1 MVHKTGLEDY
11 YVVRNQKKL
20 RFGYTTGSCAA
31 GAARGAAELLLGEDE
46 IGEAELMTPKGI
58 LLHLELLDMKRDENA
73 ASCAVRKDAGDD
85 PDTTNGILVYAKVEK
100 FQIRSDMEDR
110 IVIDGGTGVGRVT
123 KPGLSQK
130 IGEAAINPVPRAMIL
145 QAVEEIADRYHY
157 EGGLKVTISVP
168 EGEKI
173 ARKTFN
179 PRLGIVGGISILGTS
194 GIVEPMSEKALI
206 DSIRVEMSQHA
217 AMGEQYMLVTP
228 GNYGADYLREH
239 MALPFEKNIKCSN
252 YVGETI
258 DMAVD
263 MGVKGILFISHI
275 GKFVKVAAGI
285 MNTHSHSADARM
297 EVLCA
302 NAIRAGGDL
311 ACARSILQ
319 CNTTDEALRVLDENH
334 ILRETMKEITDRIQF
349 YLDHRSYQQILLGA
363 VIFSNEYGYLGQ
375 TEHAAELINKII
387 SNSFFIEDIH
397 LLTDRTV
404 DAWVSCVKTYCC
416 LSFCLCILDHTDHF
430 FQCHFGTVMDRA
442 YILAVFEKLRI
453 HKRSCIDDNVSL
465 LKILFSSDCDKI
477 REQMDILDE
486 KGIAYDYCP
495 GVSAFCGAASA
506 LNLEYTLPEISQ
518 SVIITRM
525 EGRTPVPSKESIQS
539 FAAHQATMVVFLSTG
554 MLEELSRR
562 LIEGGYTKDT
572 PAAIVYKATWPDEKK
587 FVCTVGTLA
596 QTAAEN
602 NITKTALMIIG
613 DSVKAAQYD
622 RSKLYDP
629 GFTTEFREAT
639 K

>member
-1 MVHKTGLEDY
+1 MVQKNGLEDY
-11 YVVRNQKKL
+11 YVIRNQKKL

-31 GAARGAAELLLGEDE
+31 GAARGAARLLFGEDE
-46 IGEAELMTPKGI
+46 ISEVELMTPKGI
-58 LLHLELLDMKRDENA
+58 LLHLEILDRKRSENA

-100 FQIRSDMEDR
+100 FLIRSDMEDR
-110 IVIDGGTGVGRVT
+110 IVIDGGIGVGRVT

-130 IGEAAINPVPRAMIL
+130 VGEAAINPVPRAMIL
-145 QAVEEIADRYHY
+145 QAVEEIADQYHY

-206 DSIRVEMSQHA
+206 DSIRVEMTQHA

-239 MALPFEKNIKCSN
+239 MELPFEKNIKCSN

-297 EVLCA
+297 EVLCS

-319 CNTTDEALRVLDENH
+319 CNTTDEALRVLDESH
-334 ILRETMKEITDRIQF
+334 ILKETMKEVTDRIQF

-375 TEHAAELINKII
+375 TANAAELIKKI
-387 SNSFFIEDIH
+387 S
-397 LLTDRTV
+397 
-404 DAWVSCVKTYCC
+404 
-416 LSFCLCILDHTDHF
+416 
-430 FQCHFGTVMDRA
+430 
-442 YILAVFEKLRI
+442 
-453 HKRSCIDDNVSL
+453 
-465 LKILFSSDCDKI
+465 
-477 REQMDILDE
+477 
-486 KGIAYDYCP
+486 KGERD
-495 GVSAFCGAASA
+495 
-506 LNLEYTLPEISQ
+506 
-518 SVIITRM
+518 
-525 EGRTPVPSKESIQS
+525 
-539 FAAHQATMVVFLSTG
+539 
-554 MLEELSRR
+554 
-562 LIEGGYTKDT
+562 
-572 PAAIVYKATWPDEKK
+572 
-587 FVCTVGTLA
+587 
-596 QTAAEN
+596 
-602 NITKTALMIIG
+602 
-613 DSVKAAQYD
+613 
-622 RSKLYDP
+622 
-629 GFTTEFREAT
+629 
-639 K
+639 

>member
-46 IGEAELMTPKGI
+46 IEEAELMTPKGI

-110 IVIDGGTGVGRVT
+110 IIIDGGTGVGRVT

-375 TEHAAELINKII
+375 TEHAAELINKI
-387 SNSFFIEDIH
+387 SKG
-397 LLTDRTV
+397 DR
-404 DAWVSCVKTYCC
+404 
-416 LSFCLCILDHTDHF
+416 
-430 FQCHFGTVMDRA
+430 
-442 YILAVFEKLRI
+442 E
-453 HKRSCIDDNVSL
+453 
-465 LKILFSSDCDKI
+465 
-477 REQMDILDE
+477 
-486 KGIAYDYCP
+486 
-495 GVSAFCGAASA
+495 
-506 LNLEYTLPEISQ
+506 
-518 SVIITRM
+518 
-525 EGRTPVPSKESIQS
+525 
-539 FAAHQATMVVFLSTG
+539 
-554 MLEELSRR
+554 
-562 LIEGGYTKDT
+562 
-572 PAAIVYKATWPDEKK
+572 
-587 FVCTVGTLA
+587 
-596 QTAAEN
+596 
-602 NITKTALMIIG
+602 
-613 DSVKAAQYD
+613 
-622 RSKLYDP
+622 
-629 GFTTEFREAT
+629 
-639 K
+639 

>member
-46 IGEAELMTPKGI
+46 IEEAELMTPKGI
-58 LLHLELLDMKRDENA
+58 LLHLELLDIKRDENA

-349 YLDHRSYQQILLGA
+349 YLDHRSYDQILLGA
-363 VIFSNEYGYLGQ
+363 VIFSNEFGYLGQ
-375 TEHAAELINKII
+375 TPDAEELI
-387 SNSFFIEDIH
+387 S
-397 LLTDRTV
+397 R
-404 DAWVSCVKTYCC
+404 
-416 LSFCLCILDHTDHF
+416 
-430 FQCHFGTVMDRA
+430 
-442 YILAVFEKLRI
+442 
-453 HKRSCIDDNVSL
+453 
-465 LKILFSSDCDKI
+465 
-477 REQMDILDE
+477 
-486 KGIAYDYCP
+486 
-495 GVSAFCGAASA
+495 
-506 LNLEYTLPEISQ
+506 ISQ
-518 SVIITRM
+518 
-525 EGRTPVPSKESIQS
+525 Q
-539 FAAHQATMVVFLSTG
+539 
-554 MLEELSRR
+554 
-562 LIEGGYTKDT
+562 
-572 PAAIVYKATWPDEKK
+572 
-587 FVCTVGTLA
+587 
-596 QTAAEN
+596 
-602 NITKTALMIIG
+602 
-613 DSVKAAQYD
+613 
-622 RSKLYDP
+622 
-629 GFTTEFREAT
+629 
-639 K
+639 

>member
-145 QAVEEIADRYHY
+145 LAVEEIADRYHY

-375 TEHAAELINKII
+375 TEHAAELINKI
-387 SNSFFIEDIH
+387 SKG
-397 LLTDRTV
+397 DR
-404 DAWVSCVKTYCC
+404 
-416 LSFCLCILDHTDHF
+416 
-430 FQCHFGTVMDRA
+430 
-442 YILAVFEKLRI
+442 E
-453 HKRSCIDDNVSL
+453 
-465 LKILFSSDCDKI
+465 
-477 REQMDILDE
+477 
-486 KGIAYDYCP
+486 
-495 GVSAFCGAASA
+495 
-506 LNLEYTLPEISQ
+506 
-518 SVIITRM
+518 
-525 EGRTPVPSKESIQS
+525 
-539 FAAHQATMVVFLSTG
+539 
-554 MLEELSRR
+554 
-562 LIEGGYTKDT
+562 
-572 PAAIVYKATWPDEKK
+572 
-587 FVCTVGTLA
+587 
-596 QTAAEN
+596 
-602 NITKTALMIIG
+602 
-613 DSVKAAQYD
+613 
-622 RSKLYDP
+622 
-629 GFTTEFREAT
+629 
-639 K
+639 

>member
-46 IGEAELMTPKGI
+46 IEEAELMTPKGI

-302 NAIRAGGDL
+302 NAIRAGGNL

-375 TEHAAELINKII
+375 TEHAAELINKI
-387 SNSFFIEDIH
+387 SKG
-397 LLTDRTV
+397 DR
-404 DAWVSCVKTYCC
+404 
-416 LSFCLCILDHTDHF
+416 
-430 FQCHFGTVMDRA
+430 
-442 YILAVFEKLRI
+442 E
-453 HKRSCIDDNVSL
+453 
-465 LKILFSSDCDKI
+465 
-477 REQMDILDE
+477 
-486 KGIAYDYCP
+486 
-495 GVSAFCGAASA
+495 
-506 LNLEYTLPEISQ
+506 
-518 SVIITRM
+518 
-525 EGRTPVPSKESIQS
+525 
-539 FAAHQATMVVFLSTG
+539 
-554 MLEELSRR
+554 
-562 LIEGGYTKDT
+562 
-572 PAAIVYKATWPDEKK
+572 
-587 FVCTVGTLA
+587 
-596 QTAAEN
+596 
-602 NITKTALMIIG
+602 
-613 DSVKAAQYD
+613 
-622 RSKLYDP
+622 
-629 GFTTEFREAT
+629 
-639 K
+639 

>member
-1 MVHKTGLEDY
+1 MVQKNGLEDY
-11 YVVRNQKKL
+11 YVIRNQKKL

-31 GAARGAAELLLGEDE
+31 GAARGAARLLLGEDE
-46 IGEAELMTPKGI
+46 ISEVELMTPKGI
-58 LLHLELLDMKRDENA
+58 LLHLEILDRKRSENA

-100 FQIRSDMEDR
+100 FLIRSDMEDR
-110 IVIDGGTGVGRVT
+110 IVIDGGIGVGRVT

-130 IGEAAINPVPRAMIL
+130 VGEAAINPVPRAMIL
-145 QAVEEIADRYHY
+145 QAVEEIADQYHY

-206 DSIRVEMSQHA
+206 DSIRVEMTQHA

-239 MALPFEKNIKCSN
+239 MELPFEKNIKCSN

-263 MGVKGILFISHI
+263 MGAKGILFISHI

-297 EVLCA
+297 EVLCS

-334 ILRETMKEITDRIQF
+334 ILKETMKEITDRIQF

-375 TEHAAELINKII
+375 TANAAELI
-387 SNSFFIEDIH
+387 
-397 LLTDRTV
+397 
-404 DAWVSCVKTYCC
+404 
-416 LSFCLCILDHTDHF
+416 
-430 FQCHFGTVMDRA
+430 
-442 YILAVFEKLRI
+442 
-453 HKRSCIDDNVSL
+453 
-465 LKILFSSDCDKI
+465 DKI
-477 REQMDILDE
+477 SKGE
-486 KGIAYDYCP
+486 K
-495 GVSAFCGAASA
+495 
-506 LNLEYTLPEISQ
+506 E
-518 SVIITRM
+518 
-525 EGRTPVPSKESIQS
+525 
-539 FAAHQATMVVFLSTG
+539 
-554 MLEELSRR
+554 
-562 LIEGGYTKDT
+562 
-572 PAAIVYKATWPDEKK
+572 
-587 FVCTVGTLA
+587 
-596 QTAAEN
+596 
-602 NITKTALMIIG
+602 
-613 DSVKAAQYD
+613 
-622 RSKLYDP
+622 
-629 GFTTEFREAT
+629 
-639 K
+639 

>member
-1 MVHKTGLEDY
+1 MVQKNGLEDY
-11 YVVRNQKKL
+11 YVIRNQKKL

-31 GAARGAAELLLGEDE
+31 GAARGAARLLLGEDE
-46 IGEAELMTPKGI
+46 ISEVELMTPKGI
-58 LLHLELLDMKRDENA
+58 LLHLEILDRKRSENA

-100 FQIRSDMEDR
+100 FLIRSDMEDR
-110 IVIDGGTGVGRVT
+110 IVIDGGIGVGRVT

-130 IGEAAINPVPRAMIL
+130 VGEAAINPVPRAMIL
-145 QAVEEIADRYHY
+145 QAVEEIADQYHY

-194 GIVEPMSEKALI
+194 GTVEPMSEKALI
-206 DSIRVEMSQHA
+206 DSIRVEMTQHA

-239 MALPFEKNIKCSN
+239 MELPFEKNIKCSN

-297 EVLCA
+297 EVLCS

-319 CNTTDEALRVLDENH
+319 CNTTDEALRVIDENH
-334 ILRETMKEITDRIQF
+334 ILKETMKEITDRIQF

-375 TEHAAELINKII
+375 TANAAELI
-387 SNSFFIEDIH
+387 
-397 LLTDRTV
+397 
-404 DAWVSCVKTYCC
+404 
-416 LSFCLCILDHTDHF
+416 
-430 FQCHFGTVMDRA
+430 
-442 YILAVFEKLRI
+442 
-453 HKRSCIDDNVSL
+453 
-465 LKILFSSDCDKI
+465 DKI
-477 REQMDILDE
+477 SKGE
-486 KGIAYDYCP
+486 K
-495 GVSAFCGAASA
+495 
-506 LNLEYTLPEISQ
+506 E
-518 SVIITRM
+518 
-525 EGRTPVPSKESIQS
+525 
-539 FAAHQATMVVFLSTG
+539 
-554 MLEELSRR
+554 
-562 LIEGGYTKDT
+562 
-572 PAAIVYKATWPDEKK
+572 
-587 FVCTVGTLA
+587 
-596 QTAAEN
+596 
-602 NITKTALMIIG
+602 
-613 DSVKAAQYD
+613 
-622 RSKLYDP
+622 
-629 GFTTEFREAT
+629 
-639 K
+639 

>member
-1 MVHKTGLEDY
+1 MVQKNGLEDY
-11 YVVRNQKKL
+11 YVIRNQKKL

-31 GAARGAAELLLGEDE
+31 GAARGAARLLLGEDE
-46 IGEAELMTPKGI
+46 ISEVELMTPKGI
-58 LLHLELLDMKRDENA
+58 LLHLEILDRKRSENA

-85 PDTTNGILVYAKVEK
+85 PDTTNGILVYAEVEK
-100 FQIRSDMEDR
+100 FLIRSDMEDR
-110 IVIDGGTGVGRVT
+110 IVIDGGIGVGRVT

-130 IGEAAINPVPRAMIL
+130 VGEAAINPVPRAMIL
-145 QAVEEIADRYHY
+145 QAVEEIADQYHY

-179 PRLGIVGGISILGTS
+179 PRLGIVGVISILGTS

-206 DSIRVEMSQHA
+206 DSIRVEMTQHA

-239 MALPFEKNIKCSN
+239 MELPFEKNIKCSN

-297 EVLCA
+297 EVLCS

-319 CNTTDEALRVLDENH
+319 CNTTDEALRVLDESH
-334 ILRETMKEITDRIQF
+334 ILKETMKEVTDRIQF

-375 TEHAAELINKII
+375 TANAAELIKKI
-387 SNSFFIEDIH
+387 S
-397 LLTDRTV
+397 
-404 DAWVSCVKTYCC
+404 
-416 LSFCLCILDHTDHF
+416 
-430 FQCHFGTVMDRA
+430 
-442 YILAVFEKLRI
+442 
-453 HKRSCIDDNVSL
+453 
-465 LKILFSSDCDKI
+465 
-477 REQMDILDE
+477 
-486 KGIAYDYCP
+486 KGERD
-495 GVSAFCGAASA
+495 
-506 LNLEYTLPEISQ
+506 
-518 SVIITRM
+518 
-525 EGRTPVPSKESIQS
+525 
-539 FAAHQATMVVFLSTG
+539 
-554 MLEELSRR
+554 
-562 LIEGGYTKDT
+562 
-572 PAAIVYKATWPDEKK
+572 
-587 FVCTVGTLA
+587 
-596 QTAAEN
+596 
-602 NITKTALMIIG
+602 
-613 DSVKAAQYD
+613 
-622 RSKLYDP
+622 
-629 GFTTEFREAT
+629 
-639 K
+639 

>member
-46 IGEAELMTPKGI
+46 IEEAELMTPKGI

-311 ACARSILQ
+311 ACARSILR

-334 ILRETMKEITDRIQF
+334 ILREAMKEITDRIQF

-375 TEHAAELINKII
+375 TEHAAELINKI
-387 SNSFFIEDIH
+387 
-397 LLTDRTV
+397 
-404 DAWVSCVKTYCC
+404 
-416 LSFCLCILDHTDHF
+416 
-430 FQCHFGTVMDRA
+430 
-442 YILAVFEKLRI
+442 
-453 HKRSCIDDNVSL
+453 
-465 LKILFSSDCDKI
+465 
-477 REQMDILDE
+477 
-486 KGIAYDYCP
+486 
-495 GVSAFCGAASA
+495 
-506 LNLEYTLPEISQ
+506 
-518 SVIITRM
+518 
-525 EGRTPVPSKESIQS
+525 SK
-539 FAAHQATMVVFLSTG
+539 
-554 MLEELSRR
+554 
-562 LIEGGYTKDT
+562 
-572 PAAIVYKATWPDEKK
+572 
-587 FVCTVGTLA
+587 
-596 QTAAEN
+596 
-602 NITKTALMIIG
+602 G
-613 DSVKAAQYD
+613 DS
-622 RSKLYDP
+622 
-629 GFTTEFREAT
+629 E
-639 K
+639 

>member
-46 IGEAELMTPKGI
+46 IEETELMTPKGI

-311 ACARSILQ
+311 ACARSILK

-375 TEHAAELINKII
+375 TEHAAELINKI
-387 SNSFFIEDIH
+387 SKG
-397 LLTDRTV
+397 DR
-404 DAWVSCVKTYCC
+404 
-416 LSFCLCILDHTDHF
+416 
-430 FQCHFGTVMDRA
+430 
-442 YILAVFEKLRI
+442 E
-453 HKRSCIDDNVSL
+453 
-465 LKILFSSDCDKI
+465 
-477 REQMDILDE
+477 
-486 KGIAYDYCP
+486 
-495 GVSAFCGAASA
+495 
-506 LNLEYTLPEISQ
+506 
-518 SVIITRM
+518 
-525 EGRTPVPSKESIQS
+525 
-539 FAAHQATMVVFLSTG
+539 
-554 MLEELSRR
+554 
-562 LIEGGYTKDT
+562 
-572 PAAIVYKATWPDEKK
+572 
-587 FVCTVGTLA
+587 
-596 QTAAEN
+596 
-602 NITKTALMIIG
+602 
-613 DSVKAAQYD
+613 
-622 RSKLYDP
+622 
-629 GFTTEFREAT
+629 
-639 K
+639 